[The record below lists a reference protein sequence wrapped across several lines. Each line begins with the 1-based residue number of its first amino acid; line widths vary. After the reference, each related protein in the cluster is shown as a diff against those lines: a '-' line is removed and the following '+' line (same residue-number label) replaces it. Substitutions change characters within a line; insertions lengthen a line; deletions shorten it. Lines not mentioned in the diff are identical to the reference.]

1 MTYDASELSTASGE
15 PYFLYLFDNGTI
27 APTRLTSEPEALTR
41 MSEKWHPSPISHDDV
56 ERGGNIEKQALI
68 VNFPLSDAYARTL
81 LGPATFVT
89 TVTVWRGHRN
99 DPTDELKVYWRGRVV
114 GAKDKARTIDVEV
127 ESIFTS
133 MRRPGLRARFQ
144 RNCRYALY
152 GDGCNTDGNTRASNE
167 TAGTVTAV
175 AGLVLTVPEA
185 ATAAAND
192 YRGGIVNWGGLFG
205 FVTVH
210 AADQLTLTND
220 IQGLAEAVADIGAQ
234 AVLLAPG
241 CDLSTARCEDRFAND
256 INHGGFA
263 WLPTDN
269 PFETRIV

>member
-114 GAKDKARTIDVEV
+114 GPTGPARK
-127 ESIFTS
+127 
-133 MRRPGLRARFQ
+133 
-144 RNCRYALY
+144 
-152 GDGCNTDGNTRASNE
+152 
-167 TAGTVTAV
+167 
-175 AGLVLTVPEA
+175 VP
-185 ATAAAND
+185 TK
-192 YRGGIVNWGGLFG
+192 L
-205 FVTVH
+205 
-210 AADQLTLTND
+210 
-220 IQGLAEAVADIGAQ
+220 
-234 AVLLAPG
+234 
-241 CDLSTARCEDRFAND
+241 
-256 INHGGFA
+256 
-263 WLPTDN
+263 
-269 PFETRIV
+269 